1 MLPLT
6 PPAANDRL
14 GRMMGT
20 KRIKNSNS
28 SCTQSPAYYH
38 RDWHWQRLEDSERS
52 CFTGTIHRDSDS
64 ESLRL
69 ASNCSFSTVTDFDS
83 GITVRKTQTSNLNDD
98 A

>member
-6 PPAANDRL
+6 PPAASDSDRL

-28 SCTQSPAYYH
+28 SCHSITCRPTITVTGTG
-38 RDWHWQRLEDSERS
+38 RLEDSERS
-52 CFTGTIHRDSDS
+52 CFTIHKDSDS

-69 ASNCSFSTVTDFDS
+69 ASNCSFSTDFDS
-83 GITVRKTQTSNLNDD
+83 GITLSLQENANFQ
-98 A
+98 